1 MSPENKPSLIN
12 RSVIIAGANVP
23 IWGTYS
29 GLMFHDGERTPG
41 AIMAA
46 IATLSTIEVI
56 AKLQENI
63 KTRKNASKASLL
75 QKK

>member
-12 RSVIIAGANVP
+12 RSLIIAGANVP

-29 GLMFHDGERTPG
+29 GLMLHDGERTPG

-46 IATLSTIEVI
+46 IATLATIEVTLI
-56 AKLQENI
+56 LQENI
-63 KTRKNASKASLL
+63 KARKKASKASLL